1 MLRLDKFIQ
10 SSEGMKLFSI
20 MLGLGIAGLF
30 KMSCDSRSCLVYKG
44 PEFKDDKKVVNV
56 CCVCFFV
63 FHPSRCWRVALLKFR
78 WNIFK

>member
-44 PEFKDDKKVVNV
+44 PEFKDDKKVVKYND
-56 CCVCFFV
+56 CLLYTS
-63 FHPSRCWRVALLKFR
+63 PSPRD
-78 WNIFK
+78 